1 MIKLKNIEEFKKQ
14 NSKEIVRKY
23 NIGYSTSDLSLQYQ
37 CSYSTIYQILHEN
50 NVEFRKPR
58 LTKQE
63 KNKLICDIIAD
74 ILGEKENQELRSKT
88 ILEILIARR
97 IKIANQYTSTA
108 IGKLLR
114 FDDRFDI
121 KKNKTQ
127 RVYSLK

>member
-1 MIKLKNIEEFKKQ
+1 MKSIEEFKKQ

-23 NIGYSTSDLSLQYQ
+23 NIGYSTSDLTRQYQ
-37 CSYSTIYQILHEN
+37 CSYSMISQILHEN
-50 NVEFRKPR
+50 NVEFRQPR

-63 KNKLICDIIAD
+63 KNKMICDIIAD
-74 ILGEKENQELRSKT
+74 ILSEKENQELRSKT
-88 ILEILIARR
+88 ILEILITRR
-97 IKIANQYTSTA
+97 VKIANQYSSTA

-114 FDDRFDI
+114 LDDRFDI